1 MKIKGTK
8 IFTAALITAGA
19 AVFFALFLAG
29 LLFFSANYQNF
40 YGHAPAAKDGV
51 LDFEGYS
58 VSAGDVDS
66 LLEGEWEFFYGRW
79 IVTDGDTAESDGLI
93 PVPGRWTGRE
103 TNGTK
108 LPRSGYASYR
118 LRLKNVEAG
127 IPLLVFRVNYHT
139 PYRVYLNGQLNV
151 RSGEPSRERGG
162 NFASGVVDE
171 GYPYTSDGG
180 DIEVVVELGY
190 SETGGL
196 NATPW
201 LSDRSGA
208 NVRGRAM
215 SSFALSLFGFA
226 AAVVLASVMITAG
239 LYRYHPDV
247 SLPFLLLSLFFVLIF
262 SKDLSPRL
270 YLPFGVTVWLGIA
283 AHALALVCL
292 VWHLKKAGMAVGK
305 RALFVYGGAAAA
317 VAVLF
322 ASLYGFSAVWIPAL
336 AVPLLLL
343 SLNYFILRGEMKT
356 RFKFV
361 YCALVFVLA
370 CIFAFEL
377 AEGIGFVKFG
387 TEIFL
392 SVLMTVM
399 IALFSAVGFFRIR
412 NAARDILRASELEKE
427 LQRVKQQ
434 ALKAQIKPHFIF
446 NSLTAI
452 QSLYHRDPEE
462 GDEAL
467 ERFARH
473 LRLNVDADGTEL
485 VPFEQEINNIL
496 NYFELENMR
505 LGGKLTLLLDVNR
518 TDFFVPVLSL
528 QPLVENAIRHGG
540 TAKEGGYISIETN
553 DKEGGVEIV
562 IEDNGKGFDPKKTPE
577 GVGLTNSRERLIGLI
592 GAEMTVSSEIGKGTA
607 ISIFIPDAKGD
618 NT

>member
-8 IFTAALITAGA
+8 IFTKRTAALITAGA

-239 LYRYHPDV
+239 PNVVAAYNTDKIEELMQNKGIIRNRN
-247 SLPFLLLSLFFVLIF
+247 
-262 SKDLSPRL
+262 K
-270 YLPFGVTVWLGIA
+270 IA
-283 AHALALVCL
+283 AAIENARAFLKVQQEFGSFDAFIWSFTDGKVVDHHLSDIKNMPAKDELSEKVSAA
-292 VWHLKKAGMAVGK
+292 LKK
-305 RALFVYGGAAAA
+305 
-317 VAVLF
+317 
-322 ASLYGFSAVWIPAL
+322 
-336 AVPLLLL
+336 
-343 SLNYFILRGEMKT
+343 RG
-356 RFKFV
+356 FKFV
-361 YCALVFVLA
+361 GPTIVYSYLQ
-370 CIFAFEL
+370 
-377 AEGIGFVKFG
+377 GIGVINDHW
-387 TEIFL
+387 EYCD
-392 SVLMTVM
+392 
-399 IALFSAVGFFRIR
+399 FR
-412 NAARDILRASELEKE
+412 
-427 LQRVKQQ
+427 
-434 ALKAQIKPHFIF
+434 
-446 NSLTAI
+446 
-452 QSLYHRDPEE
+452 
-462 GDEAL
+462 
-467 ERFARH
+467 
-473 LRLNVDADGTEL
+473 
-485 VPFEQEINNIL
+485 
-496 NYFELENMR
+496 
-505 LGGKLTLLLDVNR
+505 
-518 TDFFVPVLSL
+518 
-528 QPLVENAIRHGG
+528 
-540 TAKEGGYISIETN
+540 
-553 DKEGGVEIV
+553 
-562 IEDNGKGFDPKKTPE
+562 
-577 GVGLTNSRERLIGLI
+577 
-592 GAEMTVSSEIGKGTA
+592 
-607 ISIFIPDAKGD
+607 
-618 NT
+618 